1 MIGDLRTVALVGTD
15 GTIDWCCLPRFDS
28 PSVFGAILDAD
39 RGGCFALSACDT
51 ERVRQLYLPDSNV
64 LMTRFL
70 GIETVGEVVDFM
82 VPHDPKPTQQHM
94 HPLVRRATAVKGTVT
109 FEMRCEPAFDY
120 GRATHET
127 TRLEHGVLFTSPVG
141 TLTLRSSVPIQID
154 GPAAVARVTLG
165 QTESADFVLEW
176 EGERRPL
183 ASGEVDDMF
192 ARTNEFWK
200 RWIHRSRYQGR
211 WREMVHRSALALKL
225 LVYQPSGALVAAPTT
240 SLPENIGGT
249 RNWDYRYAWLRDAA
263 FTIYALI
270 RLGFTSEAEAFMSW
284 LEARCREADEGEGLR
299 VVYGIDGARDLHEI
313 ELDHLEGYRGS
324 RPVRI
329 GNGAAG
335 QLQLDVLGEVMD
347 SVYLYN
353 KYGEPISYDLWAA
366 LDRQLAW
373 LEKHWDEAD
382 DGIWEVRGARK
393 RFTYSRVMVWV
404 AFERAMRI
412 ARDRGLPAPMQR
424 WASMKDMA
432 YMQVQGDGWDEQQG
446 AFVQAYGSS
455 RLDAS
460 LLIMPLVKFV
470 GPTDPRF
477 LSTLDRVAAELVSDT
492 LVRRYET
499 HDGADGLSEPEG
511 TFNLCSFWFVEALT
525 RAGRLAQAQLV
536 FEKMLT
542 YANHVGLYAEEIGP
556 AGEAAGNF
564 PQAFTHL
571 ALISAAF
578 NLDRALNR

>member
-1 MIGDLRTVALVGTD
+1 
-15 GTIDWCCLPRFDS
+15 
-28 PSVFGAILDAD
+28 
-39 RGGCFALSACDT
+39 
-51 ERVRQLYLPDSNV
+51 
-64 LMTRFL
+64 
-70 GIETVGEVVDFM
+70 
-82 VPHDPKPTQQHM
+82 
-94 HPLVRRATAVKGTVT
+94 
-109 FEMRCEPAFDY
+109 
-120 GRATHET
+120 
-127 TRLEHGVLFTSPVG
+127 
-141 TLTLRSSVPIQID
+141 
-154 GPAAVARVTLG
+154 
-165 QTESADFVLEW
+165 
-176 EGERRPL
+176 
-183 ASGEVDDMF
+183 
-192 ARTNEFWK
+192 
-200 RWIHRSRYQGR
+200 
-211 WREMVHRSALALKL
+211 
-225 LVYQPSGALVAAPTT
+225 
-240 SLPENIGGT
+240 
-249 RNWDYRYAWLRDAA
+249 
-263 FTIYALI
+263 
-270 RLGFTSEAEAFMSW
+270 
-284 LEARCREADEGEGLR
+284 
-299 VVYGIDGARDLHEI
+299 
-313 ELDHLEGYRGS
+313 
-324 RPVRI
+324 
-329 GNGAAG
+329 
-335 QLQLDVLGEVMD
+335 MD

-424 WASMKDMA
+424 WAAMKDMA